1 MSMKQKRTMEDAEG
15 NEICG
20 YQQKMLTM
28 HGTSY
33 ITIKDQGGATL
44 VVATIKKQSNFFP
57 DSSADVYLHNPP
69 VHIDNVTTS
78 GLPIAIYV
86 EGELTSK
93 KYDFMMGN
101 IMNNPFKIAQVVK
114 RYKAFDPT
122 DSYFIEIGP
131 NVDVAFTCI
140 CAYAIDELFSENDN

>member
-1 MSMKQKRTMEDAEG
+1 MEDAEG

-20 YQQKMLTM
+20 FQLKLLTM
-28 HGTSY
+28 HGTSH
-33 ITIKDQGGATL
+33 ITIKDQSGVTL
-44 VVATIKKQSNFFP
+44 VVATIKQQSNFFM
-57 DSSADVYLHNPP
+57 DASADVYFHNPP
-69 VHIDNVTTS
+69 MHIDNVTTK
-78 GLPIAIYV
+78 GRPVPDIYI
-86 EGELTSK
+86 EGDISSK

-101 IMNNPFKIAQVVK
+101 IMNNPFKIAQVVRK
-114 RYKAFDPT
+114 SKSWKAFADN